1 MAVRAI
7 CSSAGVLS
15 LGRRRVTEA
24 WKGTAARATRIGGG
38 SCVGYGSVRLVC
50 RDEVYCAIFA
60 IWRPAQLVGDG
71 RLRFADCSE
80 DLGRS
85 WELFCQKVG
94 AQGLKLNSNMLQA
107 KRDHEPLTARYAPF
121 SARDT
126 TCDADRQNNT
136 AFAPVGSTQLFS
148 RPTSLAMRAAPAACA
163 ALLDHSLPPFKTASQ
178 SAFTLHLPFPA
189 PC

>member
-148 RPTSLAMRAAPAACA
+148 PPNFTCHARCTCSLCCAIRPQPTT
-163 ALLDHSLPPFKTASQ
+163 F
-178 SAFTLHLPFPA
+178 
-189 PC
+189 